1 MTLGGDEE
9 MKHCK
14 PRFLAN
20 STAIVLAS
28 LLVFLVNAAVAQDQP
43 TTGEFLQDLLSNFG
57 RPSDADGGETDYSD
71 SELVKRTADDVLDSP
86 EFRGLPQLDLDGGAQ
101 ARQADP
107 DEPLLRMESSSRD
120 SGGPIGGGFADFLR
134 SLFGGAVSILI
145 AMLIV
150 LVAGGIVAAIF
161 YIARS
166 WKIHESSETGEDD
179 ATDDEPAPLV
189 AAGDKSPDAW
199 LAAARQAAAAG
210 RFEEAISLLLLG
222 AMGHAE
228 RAGLIRPRR
237 GLTHRDYLRVVP
249 TSSAW
254 HAALDRLIRTYAPI
268 GFGRRSA
275 DSRLF
280 HDVAASYETA
290 LAAEPVITAPE
301 RSA

>member
-1 MTLGGDEE
+1 M
-9 MKHCK
+9 MVC
-14 PRFLAN
+14 F
-20 STAIVLAS
+20 AS
-28 LLVFLVNAAVAQDQP
+28 DAVAQDQL

-57 RPSDADGGETDYSD
+57 GQSEGDRGEMDYSD
-71 SELVKRTADDVLDSP
+71 PVLVKQVADNVLDSP

-101 ARQADP
+101 ARQSEP
-107 DEPLLRMESSSRD
+107 DKPLLRLESSSSD
-120 SGGPIGGGFADFLR
+120 SGSPIGGGFADFLR
-134 SLFGGAVSILI
+134 SLFGSAASILI
-145 AMLIV
+145 ALLIV
-150 LVAGGIVAAIF
+150 SVAGGIVAAIF

-166 WKIHESSETGEDD
+166 WKIHEPPGTGGDD

-189 AAGDKSPDAW
+189 APGDKSPDAW
-199 LAAARQAAAAG
+199 LAAARGAAAAG

-237 GLTHRDYLRVVP
+237 GLTLRDYLRVVP
-249 TSSAW
+249 ASSAW
-254 HAALDRLIRTYAPI
+254 HPALDRLIRTYAPI

-275 DSRLF
+275 DARLF

-290 LAAEPVITAPE
+290 LAAEPVLPSAE